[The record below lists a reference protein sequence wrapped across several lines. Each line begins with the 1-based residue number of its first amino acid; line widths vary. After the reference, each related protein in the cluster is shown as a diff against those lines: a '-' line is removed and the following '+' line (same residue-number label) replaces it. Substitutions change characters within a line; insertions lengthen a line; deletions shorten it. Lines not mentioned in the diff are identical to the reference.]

1 MLLALISKD
10 RVSRGTFRMLW
21 GRSDLEMDNILCLG
35 KSLYRKANK
44 IKDKISDVITYHGNT
59 LIYSMITLW
68 ERSYPFI
75 GLREMCFIPYL
86 LQRSDEIDVTSK

>member
-35 KSLYRKANK
+35 KSLYGKANK
-44 IKDKISDVITYHGNT
+44 
-59 LIYSMITLW
+59 
-68 ERSYPFI
+68 ERV
-75 GLREMCFIPYL
+75 CN
-86 LQRSDEIDVTSK
+86 V